1 MQLVS
6 IRLIVLTDSG
16 YSSSRSTCQSL
27 VATSSG
33 RFSRVAR
40 GVLMSGLSSFA
51 RVCIRL
57 IIARS
62 TSEVQAS
69 ARLRTSG
76 WGNRS
81 LDPGMPARRAR
92 DPASGGAGEGVGV
105 LRRVCRQY
113 SEGAPEWKW
122 SDLFGASQQVP
133 RGSSP
138 SSQANDRGRSMT
150 ESLRH
155 FGNAEG

>member
-1 MQLVS
+1 
-6 IRLIVLTDSG
+6 
-16 YSSSRSTCQSL
+16 
-27 VATSSG
+27 
-33 RFSRVAR
+33 
-40 GVLMSGLSSFA
+40 MSGLSSFA

-62 TSEVQAS
+62 TSEVHAS

-122 SDLFGASQQVP
+122 SDLFGAQWD
-133 RGSSP
+133 G
-138 SSQANDRGRSMT
+138 M
-150 ESLRH
+150 
-155 FGNAEG
+155 AE